1 MKKVLSV
8 LLSLTLV
15 FALFASCG
23 KDNPQSET
31 SDTPE
36 VVEPDYFP
44 NLLTGELRADDY
56 PVGQRPVAIVV
67 NNIRS
72 SMPQSGIN
80 DADIIYEV
88 VTEGGITRLLA
99 VYSDYSA
106 VPTVGSVRSARDQHV
121 QLMFPL
127 EAIYVHIGGS
137 TYAADMLRRYS
148 YENLELDAMSR
159 SGIFWQNT
167 ARLSQGYPT
176 EYTWFTDGET
186 LAERI
191 EHYGINT
198 TATEN
203 RTAFNFVHYDEP
215 DRELEGGEATG
226 ITIRFS
232 QSYVSVF
239 QYENGRYYKSQFGAP
254 QIDAN
259 TGEQYSVENVIV
271 IFTSMEKYPDGILTK
286 VDFNFGGVGYYFC
299 NGQYEQIRWMKG
311 SPESPL
317 RIVDMQGNEID
328 VLINPGQTYVAVV
341 DLREYDYFSFSA
353 NGVDIE
359 ESFTTAP
366 STSEVEAED

>member
-23 KDNPQSET
+23 KDNPQSEI

-44 NLLTGELRADDY
+44 NLLTGELRSDDY

-67 NNIRS
+67 NNIRG

-106 VPTVGSVRSARDQHV
+106 VPLVGSVRSARDQHV

-137 TYAADMLRRYS
+137 TYATDMLRRYS

-167 ARLSQGYPT
+167 ARISQGYSS
-176 EYTWFTDGET
+176 EYTWYTDGEA

-286 VDFNFGGVGYYFC
+286 VDFNFGGVGYYFS
-299 NGQYEQIRWMKG
+299 NGQYEQIRWIKG

-366 STSEVEAED
+366 SVSEVEAED